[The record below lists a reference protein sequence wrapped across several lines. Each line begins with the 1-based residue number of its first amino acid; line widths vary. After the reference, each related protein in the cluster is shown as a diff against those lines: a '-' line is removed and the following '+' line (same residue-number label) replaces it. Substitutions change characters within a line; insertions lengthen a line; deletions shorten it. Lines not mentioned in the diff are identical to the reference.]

1 MALNTSPLFNASLWV
16 CGAMKQVMLRL
27 FVPLSPQPLFC
38 SIAPQ
43 TPAPIPCSCPGFP
56 PRGNEHIDPRSR
68 QSPPDMSRLPLLD
81 SSLTVIPRICK

>member
-56 PRGNEHIDPRSR
+56 PRGNEHIDPRTAPTSIKKFAFCF
-68 QSPPDMSRLPLLD
+68 L
-81 SSLTVIPRICK
+81 VITI